1 MEEKELLQKITTLK
15 ELKQKRNTIL
25 ADIELLENDVKT
37 HMEKNKLRETKISI
51 YTIRYQTIYTSR
63 FNISDFRAEH
73 QELYKSYLITKK
85 SKRLT
90 II

>member
-1 MEEKELLQKITTLK
+1 MEEKELLSKITTLK
-15 ELKQKRNTIL
+15 ELKQKRNTML
-25 ADIELLENDVKT
+25 ANIELLENDVKT

-51 YTIRYQTIYTSR
+51 YTIRYQTIYTSK
-63 FNISDFRAEH
+63 FNVSDFRTEH
-73 QELYKSYLITKK
+73 QELYKSYLTTKK

>member
-15 ELKQKRNTIL
+15 ELKHKRNTIL

-63 FNISDFRAEH
+63 FNVSDFRAEH
-73 QELYKSYLITKK
+73 PELYKSYLITKK